1 MLYKA
6 SMDVETILL
15 VDDEDLVLS
24 SYGRVLRKQFNLE
37 VAHGGLEALE
47 KIKASSFPVV
57 VSDMRMP
64 GTNGIELLRQI
75 TLLSPDTVQLTLTG
89 NSDFETAIAAV
100 NTGHVFRFLTKPCPP
115 EALSGA
121 INDGLK
127 QYHLIRAEKEILEQT
142 LHGSIRVL
150 TEVIGLINPT
160 AFNQAFRIAEYVKRV
175 VKVMGL
181 PDAWQYEVAA
191 TLSNLGLLVAPKNNI
206 DPLRFG
212 THADLAQQLL
222 SKIPRLET
230 VSAIIGRMAL
240 PASQNRSALN
250 SSSDPVLLGW
260 EILRTCCDFHRII
273 TQGVTL
279 HAALKTMR
287 DRRRQEDYLPAVL
300 NALEAVTGE
309 MFQQKVATVNVADL
323 TEEMVL
329 DEDVRTMSGILL
341 VPKGTVITQSLLLRL
356 FTFHEQRQIPPQL
369 QVLIDQS
376 TKR

>member
-1 MLYKA
+1 
-6 SMDVETILL
+6 
-15 VDDEDLVLS
+15 
-24 SYGRVLRKQFNLE
+24 
-37 VAHGGLEALE
+37 
-47 KIKASSFPVV
+47 
-57 VSDMRMP
+57 
-64 GTNGIELLRQI
+64 
-75 TLLSPDTVQLTLTG
+75 
-89 NSDFETAIAAV
+89 

-250 SSSDPVLLGW
+250 RSSDPVLLGW
-260 EILRTCCDFHRII
+260 EILRTCGDFHRII

-309 MFQQKVATVNVADL
+309 MFQQKAATVNVADL
-323 TEEMVL
+323 TEAMVL